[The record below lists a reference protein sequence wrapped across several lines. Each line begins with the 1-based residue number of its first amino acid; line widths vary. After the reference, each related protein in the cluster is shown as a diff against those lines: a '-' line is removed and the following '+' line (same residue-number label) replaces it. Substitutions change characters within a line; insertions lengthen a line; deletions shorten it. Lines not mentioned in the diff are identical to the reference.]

1 MRADPTDPL
10 ERLREEATEQTTALL
25 LGLRNGASVVA
36 WADAAIHASD
46 APDAALYEVSL
57 TPPGDLSALRHAL
70 APLAHDPVPERTVR
84 AMLALAADDLA
95 AGRRRADDTVRVLA
109 QMRRMLPLPAD
120 VGESIDRLKDG
131 HMLAEVGL
139 GMTVDEAESRVR
151 EWLQSMGT
159 GAAAARPL
167 P

>member
-1 MRADPTDPL
+1 MRVDATDPL
-10 ERLREEATEQTTALL
+10 ERLRDEATEQTTALL
-25 LGLRNGASVVA
+25 LGLRNGAAVVA
-36 WADAAIHASD
+36 WADAAIHATD

-70 APLAHDPVPERTVR
+70 TTLAHDPVPERTVR
-84 AMLALAADDLA
+84 LMLALAADDLA
-95 AGRRRADDTVRVLA
+95 AGRRGAADTLRVLA
-109 QMRRMLPLPAD
+109 QMRRMLPLPPA
-120 VGESIDRLKDG
+120 VGDAIDRLKAD

-139 GMTVDEAESRVR
+139 GVTVAEAESRVR
-151 EWLQSMGT
+151 EWLQPMGT